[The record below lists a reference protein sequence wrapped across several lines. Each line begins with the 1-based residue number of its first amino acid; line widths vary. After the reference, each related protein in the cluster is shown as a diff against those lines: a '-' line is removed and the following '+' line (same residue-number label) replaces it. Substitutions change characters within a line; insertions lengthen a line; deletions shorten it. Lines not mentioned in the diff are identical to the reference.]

1 MKPELIHKP
10 AFTMAGISTRT
21 SNDLETN
28 QETARIPVLWGR
40 IFKENIFDL
49 IPSKVPP
56 GGLVAVYTE
65 YEGDHTAPY
74 TLVVGAVIQN
84 QPDTVIPTGMVA
96 EQVPEQD
103 YLQFPV
109 RGKMPDAL
117 IQTWRDIWSYFDET
131 RTHIRTYRTDF
142 EEYNADGSEAEIYI
156 GVKPRQ

>member
-1 MKPELIHKP
+1 MTPVLIHKP
-10 AFTMAGISTRT
+10 GFTMAGISTRT

-40 IFKENIFDL
+40 IFKENIFEK
-49 IPSKVPP
+49 IPSKVSP
-56 GGLVAVYTE
+56 GGLVAVYTD
-65 YEGDHTAPY
+65 YEGDHTTPY

-84 QPDTVIPTGMVA
+84 QSDAVIPTGMVT
-96 EQVPEQD
+96 QNVPAQD

-117 IQTWRDIWSYFDET
+117 IQAWRDIWSYFDGT
-131 RTHIRTYRTDF
+131 KPHLRTYQADF
-142 EEYNADGSEAEIYI
+142 EEHNVDGSEAEIYI

>member
-10 AFTMAGISTRT
+10 GFTMAGISTRT

-40 IFKENIFDL
+40 IFKENIFEH
-49 IPSKVPP
+49 IPSKVSP
-56 GGLVAVYTE
+56 GGLVAVYTD
-65 YEGDHTAPY
+65 YDGDHTAQY
-74 TLVVGAVIQN
+74 TLVVGAVIQAES
-84 QPDTVIPTGMVA
+84 DTVIPTGMVM

-103 YLQFPV
+103 YLQFAV

-117 IQTWRDIWSYFDET
+117 IQTWRDIWSYFDGT
-131 RTHIRTYRTDF
+131 KPHLRTYQADF

-156 GVKPRQ
+156 GVRPRQ